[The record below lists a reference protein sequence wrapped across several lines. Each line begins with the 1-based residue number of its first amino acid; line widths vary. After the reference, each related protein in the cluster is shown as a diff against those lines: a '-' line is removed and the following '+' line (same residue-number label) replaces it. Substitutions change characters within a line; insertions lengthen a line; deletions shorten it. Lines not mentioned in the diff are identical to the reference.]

1 MSPSKALFFAVII
14 GLLALLAPQV
24 LPGMMSGLVAGHG
37 AGATEGATPPEPTPA
52 AVDPQPSDGA
62 PPDDPARMALS
73 ADADGHF
80 AVNAMIDGR
89 AVDALVDTGAT
100 LVVINGQ
107 TARRLGITP
116 DRSEFTARISTAN
129 GVIAAAPVTL
139 AEVRVAGIV
148 VRDVAAVVI
157 DGDGLPFDLLGM
169 SFLSRLSTFAM
180 SGGRLVLVR

>member
-24 LPGMMSGLVAGHG
+24 LPGMMSGLMAGHS
-37 AGATEGATPPEPTPA
+37 ARAATESAAAPETTPA
-52 AVDPQPSDGA
+52 LAPRPSDAA
-62 PPDDPARMALS
+62 PADDPARMALS

-80 AVNAMIDGR
+80 AVNAMIDGK

-148 VRDVAAVVI
+148 VRDVPAAVI
-157 DGDGLPFDLLGM
+157 DGDGLPFNLLGM